1 MLKITYT
8 LTGDHERMSQ
18 VLILLREIG
27 DPFRVPLEL
36 PELHGK
42 WLATR
47 IGHKGGGIEGG
58 YFQGLAHLVIEL
70 EEYRSV

>member
-1 MLKITYT
+1 MLKIIYT
-8 LTGDHERMSQ
+8 LTEDHERMSQ
-18 VLILLREIG
+18 VLMLLREIG
-27 DPFRVPLEL
+27 DPFRVPL
-36 PELHGK
+36 GK